1 MEESKPIQEGTT
13 KSNKKNYNPRT
24 KRKAQPPK
32 AIVSKPLPKE
42 YVEQKKKEIPMYDP
56 FTGEPNPYYEE
67 LTGKKNPLL
76 GKPVDAL
83 SNTKNGTNH
92 RVTTQKYGKDIVL
105 PEFGRKNRF
114 LLILPKE
121 LGIEPFFISSI
132 TGPKI
137 KFDNVKVL
145 GIKTHLKKYEIE
157 DIVLKFKSP
166 LQNQINKKLWD
177 MGVNQKY
184 FDFKIEILEP
194 NGVVYENWIMTGCLI
209 KSVDFGKLDYTDS
222 SFSECELVI
231 SLSHYMI
238 K

>member
-1 MEESKPIQEGTT
+1 MNEPKEEGAP
-13 KSNKKNYNPRT
+13 KSNKKNYKQRT
-24 KRKAQPPK
+24 RKSAAPPK
-32 AIVSKPLPKE
+32 AIMSKPLPKE

-56 FTGEPNPYYEE
+56 FTGEINPYYEE

-83 SNTKNGTNH
+83 SNTKNGNNH
-92 RVTTQKYGKDIVL
+92 NLPRLGKNIVL

-132 TGPKI
+132 TSPKV

-145 GIKTHLKKYEIE
+145 GIKTHIKKYEIE
-157 DIVLKFKSP
+157 DMILKFKSP
-166 LQNQINKKLWD
+166 LQNQINKKLWE
-177 MGVNQKY
+177 MGVNGKR
-184 FDFKIEILEP
+184 FGMKIEILEP
-194 NGVVYENWIMTGCLI
+194 NGVVYESWLMTGCLL
-209 KSVDFGKLDYTDS
+209 KSINFGTLDYADS

-231 SLSHYMI
+231 SPSDYMI

>member
-13 KSNKKNYNPRT
+13 KTNKKNYKQRT
-24 KRKAQPPK
+24 RRQAQPPK
-32 AIVSKPLPKE
+32 AIMSKPLPKE

-56 FTGEPNPYYEE
+56 YTGEPNPYYEE

-76 GKPVDAL
+76 EKTKDAL
-83 SNTKNGTNH
+83 SNTKNGANH
-92 RVTTQKYGKDIVL
+92 NIPNLGKNIAV

-137 KFDNVKVL
+137 KFDNIKVL
-145 GIKTHLKKYEIE
+145 GIKTHIKKYEIE
-157 DIVLKFKSP
+157 DVVLKFKSP
-166 LQNQINKKLWD
+166 LQNQINKKLLD

-194 NGVVYENWIMTGCLI
+194 NGVIYENWIMTGCLI
-209 KSVDFGKLDYTDS
+209 KSVDFGKLDYADS

-231 SLSHYMI
+231 SPSHYMI

>member
-13 KSNKKNYNPRT
+13 KTNKKNYKQRT
-24 KRKAQPPK
+24 RRQAQPPK
-32 AIVSKPLPKE
+32 AIMSKPLPKE

-56 FTGEPNPYYEE
+56 YTGEPNPYYEE

-76 GKPVDAL
+76 EKTKDAL

-92 RVTTQKYGKDIVL
+92 NIPRLGKNIAV

-114 LLILPKE
+114 LVILEKD

-132 TGPKI
+132 SGPKVN
-137 KFDNVKVL
+137 FDNVKVL
-145 GIKTHLKKYEIE
+145 GIKTLIKKYEIE
-157 DIVLKFKSP
+157 DVVLKFKSP

-184 FDFKIEILEP
+184 FGMKIEILEP
-194 NGVVYENWIMTGCLI
+194 NGVVYESWLMTGCQI
-209 KSVDFGKLDYTDS
+209 KSIDFGTLDYADG

-231 SLSHYMI
+231 SPSDYMI

>member
-1 MEESKPIQEGTT
+1 MENQKPIQEG
-13 KSNKKNYNPRT
+13 KKRNYKQRT
-24 KRKAQPPK
+24 RKAQPPK

-42 YVEQKKKEIPMYDP
+42 YVEKKKNEIPMYDP
-56 FTGEPNPYYEE
+56 QTGEANPYYEE

-76 GKPVDAL
+76 EKNNDAL

-92 RVTTQKYGKDIVL
+92 RVGSQKYGKDIVL

-114 LLILPKE
+114 LVILGKE

-137 KFDNVKVL
+137 NFDNVKVL
-145 GIKTHLKKYEIE
+145 GIKTHIKKYEIE

-166 LQNQINKKLWD
+166 LQNQINKKLWE
-177 MGVNQKY
+177 MGVNGKR
-184 FDFKIEILEP
+184 FGMKIEILEP
-194 NGVVYENWIMTGCLI
+194 NGVVYESWLMTGCLL
-209 KSVDFGKLDYTDS
+209 KSVNFGTLDYTDS

-231 SLSHYMI
+231 SPSDYMI

>member
-1 MEESKPIQEGTT
+1 MENQKPIQEG
-13 KSNKKNYNPRT
+13 KKRNYKQRT
-24 KRKAQPPK
+24 RKAQPPK

-83 SNTKNGTNH
+83 SNTKNGANH
-92 RVTTQKYGKDIVL
+92 NIPRLGKNIAL

-137 KFDNVKVL
+137 NFDNVKVL
-145 GIKTHLKKYEIE
+145 GIKTHIKKYEIE

-166 LQNQINKKLWD
+166 LQNQINKKLWE
-177 MGVNQKY
+177 MGVNGKR
-184 FDFKIEILEP
+184 FGMKIEILEP
-194 NGVVYENWIMTGCLI
+194 NGVVYESWLMTGCLL
-209 KSVDFGKLDYTDS
+209 KSVNFGTLDYTDS

-231 SLSHYMI
+231 SPSDYMI

>member
-1 MEESKPIQEGTT
+1 M
-13 KSNKKNYNPRT
+13 
-24 KRKAQPPK
+24 
-32 AIVSKPLPKE
+32 
-42 YVEQKKKEIPMYDP
+42 
-56 FTGEPNPYYEE
+56 
-67 LTGKKNPLL
+67 
-76 GKPVDAL
+76 
-83 SNTKNGTNH
+83 
-92 RVTTQKYGKDIVL
+92 
-105 PEFGRKNRF
+105 
-114 LLILPKE
+114 LILPKE

>member
-1 MEESKPIQEGTT
+1 MENQKPTQEG
-13 KSNKKNYNPRT
+13 KKRNYKQRT
-24 KRKAQPPK
+24 RKAQPPK

-42 YVEQKKKEIPMYDP
+42 YVEQKKNEIPMYDP
-56 FTGEPNPYYEE
+56 YTGEANPYYEE

-76 GKPVDAL
+76 GKNEDDI
-83 SNTKNGTNH
+83 SKTKNGNNH
-92 RVTTQKYGKDIVL
+92 NLPRLGKDIKI

-114 LLILPKE
+114 LVILDKE

-132 TGPKI
+132 DGPKI

-145 GIKTHLKKYEIE
+145 GIKTHIKKYEIE

-184 FDFKIEILEP
+184 FDLKIEILEP
-194 NGVVYENWIMTGCLI
+194 NGVIYENWIMTGCLI

-231 SLSHYMI
+231 SPSNYVI

>member
-1 MEESKPIQEGTT
+1 MENQKPTQEG
-13 KSNKKNYNPRT
+13 KKRNYKQRT
-24 KRKAQPPK
+24 RKAQPPK

-42 YVEQKKKEIPMYDP
+42 YVEQKKNEIPMYDP
-56 FTGEPNPYYEE
+56 QTGEANPYYEE

-76 GKPVDAL
+76 EKNNDAL

-92 RVTTQKYGKDIVL
+92 RVGSQKYGKDIVL

-137 KFDNVKVL
+137 NFDNVKVL
-145 GIKTHLKKYEIE
+145 GIKTHIKKYEIE

-166 LQNQINKKLWD
+166 LQNQINKKLWE
-177 MGVNQKY
+177 MGVNGKR
-184 FDFKIEILEP
+184 FGMKIEILEP
-194 NGVVYENWIMTGCLI
+194 NGVVYETWLMTGCLL
-209 KSVDFGKLDYTDS
+209 KSVNFGTLDYADG

-231 SLSHYMI
+231 SPFGYMI

>member
-1 MEESKPIQEGTT
+1 MENQKPIQEG
-13 KSNKKNYNPRT
+13 KKRNYKQRT
-24 KRKAQPPK
+24 RKAQPPK

-42 YVEQKKKEIPMYDP
+42 YVEKKKNEIPMYDP
-56 FTGEPNPYYEE
+56 QTGEANPYYEE

-76 GKPVDAL
+76 EKNNDAL

-92 RVTTQKYGKDIVL
+92 RVGSQKYGKDIVL

-137 KFDNVKVL
+137 NFDNVKVL
-145 GIKTHLKKYEIE
+145 GIKTHIKKYEIE

-166 LQNQINKKLWD
+166 LQNQINKKLWE
-177 MGVNQKY
+177 MGVNGKR
-184 FDFKIEILEP
+184 FGMKIEILEP
-194 NGVVYENWIMTGCLI
+194 NGVVYESWLMTGCLL
-209 KSVDFGKLDYTDS
+209 KSVNFGTLDYTDS

-231 SLSHYMI
+231 SPSDYMI